1 MQGEC
6 GRHKCLSAIWFVGAV
21 ILLCRNYWFG
31 DGRLNLVFH
40 GLVPSTNPPALPP
53 KTQQHLPFFPH
64 LSKNALLTV
73 AMLQ

>member
-6 GRHKCLSAIWFVGAV
+6 ERHKCLSAIWFVGAV

-40 GLVPSTNPPALPP
+40 GLVPSTNPLPSP
-53 KTQQHLPFFPH
+53 QKPNNIFPFFLISPKMH
-64 LSKNALLTV
+64 S
-73 AMLQ
+73 